1 VHFSLRVITFIPP
14 HPPRGEGPVAP
25 WRGFFGERARSAVY
39 GWSERAFRE
48 WHITRNVFGHTVH
61 IPLHPDA
68 VQHVALDNAANY
80 GKPKLV
86 KRILQPTIGHGL
98 LSSDGDLW
106 RTQRKIVSASFT
118 PPAVDALVPVF
129 GEVAHSAADEWQ
141 PGRRDMAASATE
153 ATMQVISRAL
163 FSGDPRLTSRE
174 AMRHI
179 SRALEAVTEA
189 RIQVILGLPLVPVTP
204 RGWRGRAGQQYLRRT
219 IGKVVR
225 ERLEPGA
232 PDDFVAG
239 IARALMEQF
248 PREQALELAVDN
260 AITFYLAGHETTANA
275 ISWTLFIL
283 SCLPELQE
291 EAAAEATHGLG
302 DGVDSKLPDRLPLL
316 RAIVEEAMRL
326 YPPAPRFDREAIAAD
341 QLGDVAIAPGDIV
354 SIWPWLIHRHEKLWD
369 EPDRFDHTRFLG
381 PARKQWHRF
390 QYIPFGAGPRT
401 CVGARFAMAEA
412 LTILAVWL
420 AKWRFVPVDG
430 WRVETSGMVTLRPK
444 GGLPLVLQPRE
455 AQSS

>member
-1 VHFSLRVITFIPP
+1 MNTFVPP
-14 HPPRGEGPVAP
+14 YPPRGAGPVAP
-25 WRGFFGERARSAVY
+25 WRGFFGERARTAVY
-39 GWSERAFRE
+39 GWSERAFSE
-48 WHITRNVFGHTVH
+48 WHIKRNVFGHTVH

-68 VQHVALDNAANY
+68 VQHVVLDNAANY

-86 KRILQPTIGHGL
+86 KQILEPTIGQGL
-98 LSSDGDLW
+98 LSSDGELW
-106 RTQRKIVSASFT
+106 RRQRKIVSASFT

-129 GEVAHSAADEWQ
+129 GKVAQSAADEWQ
-141 PGRRDMAASATE
+141 PGRRDMAASATA
-153 ATMQVISRAL
+153 ATMQVISQAL
-163 FSGDPRLTSRE
+163 FSGDPRLTSPE

-219 IGKVVR
+219 VGKVVG

-283 SCLPELQE
+283 SSLPQLQE
-291 EAAAEATHGLG
+291 QTAAEAAQA
-302 DGVDSKLPDRLPLL
+302 VSEAIDSKLSERLPLL
-316 RAIVEEAMRL
+316 RAIVEETMRL
-326 YPPAPRFDREAIAAD
+326 YPPAPRFDREAIGAD
-341 QLGDVAIAPGDIV
+341 RLGDVEIAPGDIV
-354 SIWPWLIHRHEKLWD
+354 SIWPWLIHRHTKLWD
-369 EPDRFDHTRFLG
+369 EPDRFDHTRFLR

-420 AKWRFVPVDG
+420 AKWRFLPVNG
-430 WRVETSGMVTLRPK
+430 WSVETSGMVTLRPK
-444 GGLPLVLQPRE
+444 GGLPLILQPRGV
-455 AQSS
+455 QSS

>member
-1 VHFSLRVITFIPP
+1 VNSFIPP
-14 HPPRGEGPVAP
+14 YPPRGAGPVAP
-25 WRGFFGERARSAVY
+25 WRGFFGERAKTAVY
-39 GWSERAFRE
+39 GWSERAYRD

-61 IPLHPDA
+61 IPLHPEA
-68 VQHVALDNAANY
+68 VQHVVLDNAANY

-86 KRILQPTIGHGL
+86 KQILEPTIGHGL
-98 LSSDGDLW
+98 LSSDGELW
-106 RTQRKIVSASFT
+106 RSQRKIVAASFT
-118 PPAVDALVPVF
+118 PPAVDSLVPVF
-129 GEVAHSAADEWQ
+129 GEVASRTAEQWQ
-141 PGRRDMAASATE
+141 RGRRDVAASATA
-153 ATMQVISRAL
+153 ATMQVISQAL
-163 FSGDPRLTSRE
+163 FSGDSRLTSPE

-179 SRALEAVTEA
+179 ARALEAVTEA

-219 IGKVVR
+219 LGKVVR

-239 IARALMEQF
+239 MTRALMEQF
-248 PREQALELAVDN
+248 PREQAIELAVDN
-260 AITFYLAGHETTANA
+260 AVTFYLAGHETTANA

-283 SCLPELQE
+283 SSLPELQE
-291 EAAAEATHGLG
+291 QAAAEAAQALSGG
-302 DGVDSKLPDRLPLL
+302 MDVKLPERLPLL
-316 RAIVEEAMRL
+316 RSIVEETLRL
-326 YPPAPRFDREAIAAD
+326 YPPAPRFDREAIGAD

-381 PARKQWHRF
+381 DARKQWHRY
-390 QYIPFGAGPRT
+390 QYISFGAGPRT

-420 AKWRFVPVDG
+420 TEWHFLPVEG

-444 GGLPLVLQPRE
+444 GGLPLVLDRRN
-455 AQSS
+455 SH